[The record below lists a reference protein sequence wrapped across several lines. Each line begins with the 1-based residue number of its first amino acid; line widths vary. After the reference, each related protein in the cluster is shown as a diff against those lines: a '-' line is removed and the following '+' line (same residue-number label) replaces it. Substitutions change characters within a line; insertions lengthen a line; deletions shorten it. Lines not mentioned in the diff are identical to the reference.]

1 MPYPARTTVL
11 RSGFQARPRRG
22 AKLLRSG
29 RTSVT
34 GSWPLYGPVWP
45 TCTGTGGEV
54 KPAGKSRFT
63 MRSFSSENG
72 EMYS

>member
-11 RSGFQARPRRG
+11 RNGFQASPGGSEIIAVRTDQRDGKLAIVRP
-22 AKLLRSG
+22 
-29 RTSVT
+29 
-34 GSWPLYGPVWP
+34 GSP

-63 MRSFSSENG
+63 MRSFSSEKG